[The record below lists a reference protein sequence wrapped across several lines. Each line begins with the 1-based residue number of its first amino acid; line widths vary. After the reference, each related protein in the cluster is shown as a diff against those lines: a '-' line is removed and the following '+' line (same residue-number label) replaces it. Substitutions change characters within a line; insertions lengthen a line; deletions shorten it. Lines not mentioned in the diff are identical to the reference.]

1 MKKDRK
7 GIILA
12 GGTGS
17 RLYPLT
23 KTICKQLLP
32 LYDKPMIYYPLSIL
46 MLAGIRE
53 ILIIVS
59 PSQKELFKGLLGDG
73 NDWGIKIKYSIQ
85 IEPNGLVEAFI
96 IGEEFINESPVA
108 LILGDNF
115 FHGSQ
120 LSDKLKKINL
130 QDRNTIFAY
139 PVKKPES
146 FGIVEFNNKG
156 NAISIVEK
164 PSKPKSNFAIT
175 GLYFYDE
182 TVVEKSKR
190 VFPSER
196 GELEISSL
204 NQIYLDEKNLHVEI
218 LNRGS
223 AWLDTGTFD
232 SLQEA
237 NIYISSLE
245 KRQGLKI
252 GCPEEIAW
260 RQDWIDD
267 NQLKKI
273 AKKFPKS
280 GYGDYLI
287 NIINNKYKY
296 NF

>member
-1 MKKDRK
+1 MKKNRK
-7 GIILA
+7 GIVLA

-59 PSQKELFKGLLGDG
+59 PSQKELFHGLLGDG
-73 NDWGIKIKYSIQ
+73 SEWGIRIEYALQK
-85 IEPNGLVEAFI
+85 EPNGLVEAFI
-96 IGEEFINESPVA
+96 IGEEIINGSPVA

-115 FHGSQ
+115 FHGGEFSN
-120 LSDKLKKINL
+120 KLKKINL
-130 QDRNTIFAY
+130 QNKNTIFAY
-139 PVKKPES
+139 PVNNPES
-146 FGIVEFNNKG
+146 FGIVEFNKKG
-156 NAISIVEK
+156 EAINIVEK
-164 PSKPKSNFAIT
+164 PLKPKSNFAIT
-175 GLYFYDE
+175 GLYFYDQS
-182 TVVEKSKR
+182 VVEKSKK
-190 VFPSER
+190 VSPSER

-204 NQIYLDEKNLHVEI
+204 NQIYLKEHNLHVE
-218 LNRGS
+218 LLPRGS

-237 NIYISSLE
+237 NIYIRSLE

-252 GCPEEIAW
+252 GSPEEISW
-260 RQDWIDD
+260 RQALINDD
-267 NQLKKI
+267 QLKKI

-280 GYGDYLI
+280 DYGDYLI
-287 NIINNKYKY
+287 NIMKNKYKY
-296 NF
+296 NL

>member
-12 GGTGS
+12 GGKGS

-46 MLAGIRE
+46 MLSGIKE

-73 NDWGIKIKYSIQ
+73 NEWGIKIKYAIQ
-85 IEPNGLVEAFI
+85 KEPNGLVEAFI
-96 IGEEFINESPVA
+96 IGEEFINGSSVA

-120 LSDKLKKINL
+120 LSEKLKKINL
-130 QDRNTIFAY
+130 QNRNTIFAY

-146 FGIVEFNNKG
+146 FGIVEFNKDG

-164 PSKPKSNFAIT
+164 PSNPKSNFAIT
-175 GLYFYDE
+175 GLYFYDQS
-182 TVVEKSKR
+182 VIEKSKK

-204 NQIYLDEKNLHVEI
+204 NQMYLEEHNLHVE
-218 LNRGS
+218 LLPRGS

-237 NIYISSLE
+237 NIYIRSLE

-252 GCPEEIAW
+252 GCPEEISW
-260 RQDWIDD
+260 RQAWINDD
-267 NQLKKI
+267 QLKKI

-280 GYGDYLI
+280 DYGDYLI
-287 NIINNKYKY
+287 NIMKNKDKY
-296 NF
+296 NL